1 MKPYTALLA
10 LLLGGCTLGL
20 QQAERNWQ
28 QTNLDTYD
36 YEVSVRG
43 RAAELE
49 YALVHVETGV
59 AEVVET
65 NTDLDP
71 LLLSGMD
78 GVLEWVRMNE
88 SSGLFSGPDFS
99 SQGVPLGVLVEP
111 SGAEPYFVTVE
122 LLEVP

>member
-20 QQAERNWQ
+20 QQAERDWLD
-28 QTNLDTYD
+28 TNLDTYD

-111 SGAEPYFVTVE
+111 AGAEPYFVTVE